1 MSAYMKGRFPFFGI
15 KSAERRALVK
25 EHIALHGAVPLDELP
40 ATVRSL
46 FAYPEREMHQVAV
59 DLLGKYAKKLGPD
72 ALPLVEEAI
81 TTKSWWDSVDALAV
95 HAAGAILKRHPK
107 EIKAWNQRWVSSK
120 DMWLNRTAIIF
131 QLQWK
136 KDTDKA
142 LLFANIE
149 RLAGHSDFFIRKA
162 IGWALRSLGD
172 TDPAAVRNFVSTQ
185 VLSPLSVR
193 EALRKL

>member
-1 MSAYMKGRFPFFGI
+1 MKGRFPFFGI
-15 KSAERRALVK
+15 KSPERRALVK

-59 DLLGKYAKKLGPD
+59 DLLGKYAKKLGPE

-107 EIKAWNQRWVSSK
+107 EIKTWNQRWVSDQ

-136 KDTDKA
+136 MDTDKA